1 MEHPY
6 KINRPSRFQKEV
18 FGKDSLVKNN
28 EPRQISAIGDAC
40 SHTFLNRIRGRKS
53 AVGTPGV
60 RRGYAGG
67 SLGIPG
73 RFLADLRVLFFA
85 NNFAVNF

>member
-1 MEHPY
+1 M
-6 KINRPSRFQKEV
+6 

-40 SHTFLNRIRGRKS
+40 SHPFLNRIRGRKS

-73 RFLADLRVLFFA
+73 RFLADLRVLFFCEQFRGEFLNGPGA
-85 NNFAVNF
+85 PAW